1 MRGTKIFAAMLLPI
15 VAATSLYAAVPT
27 STEPAAG
34 LVKTIISGIP
44 HAALFGISFNKGQGI
59 AVGANGAVFRSS
71 DGGANWKPEQNDAT
85 SLALLAVD
93 LHGPHAV
100 AVGQAGLVVI
110 EDSPGHW
117 KKVESGVQGRLL
129 AVSANSSGVMVA
141 GGQFATLIKST
152 DGGETWTQFGP
163 EWAKYADP
171 EVPGTQE
178 PQIYSVHVA
187 ESGQITVAG
196 EFGMMFRLD
205 HPDSNNWRV
214 LRKIDGKSPTIFATS
229 FNSDGPSYAVGQTG
243 EALISTDG
251 GESWIRHRV
260 PTTSNFLGVAYAA
273 GGRVVLTGMRVMTRS
288 DDGGVTWIP
297 VEEGDILTDWYQAV
311 QAEPGSGRIMAVG
324 HSGKII
330 EIVKS
335 N

>member
-1 MRGTKIFAAMLLPI
+1 
-15 VAATSLYAAVPT
+15 VPT

-44 HAALFGISFNKGQGI
+44 HAALFGISFNKGRGI
-59 AVGANGAVFRSS
+59 AVGAGGAIFRSD
-71 DGGANWKPEQNDAT
+71 DGGANWKPEQNDA
-85 SLALLAVD
+85 SNLALLAVD
-93 LHGPHAV
+93 LHGPRAV
-100 AVGQAGLVVI
+100 AVGQAGLIVV

-117 KKVESGVQGRLL
+117 KKVESGIQGRLL

-141 GGQFATLIKST
+141 GGQFATLLKST
-152 DGGETWTQFGP
+152 DAGETWAPFGP
-163 EWAKYADP
+163 DWASYADP
-171 EVPGTQE
+171 QVPGTAE

-187 ESGQITVAG
+187 DSGQITVAG
-196 EFGMMFRLD
+196 EFGMIVRLD
-205 HPDSNNWRV
+205 SLDSPDSTKWRV
-214 LRKIDGKSPTIFATS
+214 LREVEGKSPTIFATS

-251 GESWIRHRV
+251 GENWIRHRV
-260 PTTSNFLGVAYAA
+260 PTTSNFLGVAYAP

-288 DDGGVTWIP
+288 DDGGISWIP

-311 QAEPGSGRIMAVG
+311 QLEPGSGRIMAVG

-330 EIVKS
+330 EIVKG